1 MSDML
6 VIRGGRVVN
15 PQARRANPADVLV
28 AGDTILE
35 IGPPGLVAPN
45 GTQVIQA
52 QQRLLIPGLINAHTH
67 SHANLPRSL
76 GDRWTLELA
85 LNGNTAGRENLTN
98 DDKYLSAQIG
108 AVEMISKGCTA
119 CYDLIYEFPVPSVDG
134 INAVAQ
140 GYFDAGMRAVVAP
153 MMADGSFYHSV
164 PGLMDALP
172 ENLRAEIER
181 KPRLK
186 RWQEGVDVVRRAVHH
201 WPFDRERVRLAVAP
215 TIPAHCSD
223 DFLINA
229 ATLSRDYDIGLQTH
243 LAESKVQAVAG
254 LKLYGKSL
262 TAHLESLNVLGPN
275 FTAAHGVWLDD
286 EDMLRLADTG
296 SKVAHNPASNMR
308 YGSGLAHVRRMIE
321 SDLVVGVGTDSR
333 SCSDGLNMFEAMR
346 LASFTSRVQ
355 GPDYKRWLTTDE
367 VFSMATVE
375 SAKILGMADEIG
387 VLAPGYKADIVFL
400 DTQNPNYVPLT
411 SVMDQIVNA
420 ENGSGVASVMVGGRM
435 VFDDGRITTLDYEAL
450 VSKIENAIERLR
462 EKGKRSSALAF
473 KLEEIVG
480 SFCVGLANTPY
491 HVHRYCGMP

>member
-15 PQARRANPADVLV
+15 PQARRANPADVFV

-153 MMADGSFYHSV
+153 MMADGIFYEAV
-164 PGLMDALP
+164 PGLMEALQDV
-172 ENLRAEIER
+172 LRAEIER

-186 RWQEGVDVVRRAVHH
+186 RWQEGLDVVRESLNQ
-201 WPFDRERVRLAVAP
+201 WTFDCDRVRMAVAP
-215 TIPAHCSD
+215 TMNFLPSSVSPMGSFMGCLLYTSD
-223 DFLINA
+223 A
-229 ATLSRDYDIGLQTH
+229 
-243 LAESKVQAVAG
+243 
-254 LKLYGKSL
+254 
-262 TAHLESLNVLGPN
+262 
-275 FTAAHGVWLDD
+275 
-286 EDMLRLADTG
+286 
-296 SKVAHNPASNMR
+296 
-308 YGSGLAHVRRMIE
+308 
-321 SDLVVGVGTDSR
+321 
-333 SCSDGLNMFEAMR
+333 
-346 LASFTSRVQ
+346 
-355 GPDYKRWLTTDE
+355 
-367 VFSMATVE
+367 
-375 SAKILGMADEIG
+375 ADE
-387 VLAPGYKADIVFL
+387 
-400 DTQNPNYVPLT
+400 
-411 SVMDQIVNA
+411 
-420 ENGSGVASVMVGGRM
+420 
-435 VFDDGRITTLDYEAL
+435 
-450 VSKIENAIERLR
+450 
-462 EKGKRSSALAF
+462 
-473 KLEEIVG
+473 
-480 SFCVGLANTPY
+480 
-491 HVHRYCGMP
+491 